1 MERKTFLI
9 GGILSLVVVSAG
21 FVAVLFKQSLLSLL
35 LIAAG
40 FISFMIILR
49 FAKKE
54 DWFGKPVVHK
64 LHKF

>member
-1 MERKTFLI
+1 MERKTFLA
-9 GGILSLVVVSAG
+9 GGILSLIIVLLG
-21 FVAVLFKQSLLSLL
+21 FVAVFFKQNLLSLL